1 MRTTFQFYA
10 FQLNIRL
17 QHETELLIPITGK
30 LSKYMYT
37 NPYTIYLDSLVI
49 NKKGFGIKNDY
60 RVDSSQELVAIGM
73 SNLMGSFV
81 SSYTV
86 TGKVSTPYSFC

>member
-1 MRTTFQFYA
+1 MRTTFQFHA
-10 FQLNIRL
+10 FQLNIKL
-17 QHETELLIPITGK
+17 QHETKFLIPITGK
-30 LSKYMYT
+30 LSNYMYT
-37 NPYTIYLDSLVI
+37 NPYTIDLYSLVI

-86 TGKVSTPYSFC
+86 TGKVSPRIAFD

>member
-1 MRTTFQFYA
+1 MNPS
-10 FQLNIRL
+10 QLPRNDKSPVTAR
-17 QHETELLIPITGK
+17 
-30 LSKYMYT
+30 SK
-37 NPYTIYLDSLVI
+37 DGVGQVI
-49 NKKGFGIKNDY
+49 IDKKGFGIKNDY

-86 TGKVSTPYSFC
+86 TGKVSTQVVYNLHVNSPIK

>member
-1 MRTTFQFYA
+1 MD
-10 FQLNIRL
+10 
-17 QHETELLIPITGK
+17 G
-30 LSKYMYT
+30 
-37 NPYTIYLDSLVI
+37 
-49 NKKGFGIKNDY
+49 KGFGIKNDY

-86 TGKVSTPYSFC
+86 TGIVSVRKTQISHVIEIM